1 MSPSL
6 PAVVAVS
13 LALGVRHAFEPDH
26 LAAVSTLA
34 TRSGRALQAAWLGL
48 AWGLGHTASVA
59 VVALLLIAGGLTLP
73 ARLWP
78 AADVA
83 VGVLL
88 VALGA
93 SVLWRYA
100 RGRWHIHRHAHEGA
114 PHLHLHSHVHGGSHA
129 HATRAGT
136 RGVRWD
142 SGCCTASRGAARSW
156 CCSSPLC
163 RRPG

>member
-13 LALGVRHAFEPDH
+13 MALGVRHAFEPDH

-78 AADVA
+78 AAGLAGRRV
-83 VGVLL
+83 VG
-88 VALGA
+88 G
-93 SVLWRYA
+93 
-100 RGRWHIHRHAHEGA
+100 
-114 PHLHLHSHVHGGSHA
+114 PGG
-129 HATRAGT
+129 
-136 RGVRWD
+136 
-142 SGCCTASRGAARSW
+142 
-156 CCSSPLC
+156 P
-163 RRPG
+163 RPGAFPRRRLAIHPP